1 MCLQV
6 HGTGGLNFQL
16 LSSLQASEH
25 CKNKFR
31 RKQKSMGR
39 TDKSFYQMKLFL
51 NLKQSNLFQ
60 LMEGSFSDLCLRL
73 NWCSEKEKKKKWQ
86 LITTTHDITDH
97 IRIRSKLHTN
107 WYNGLPQI
115 YMFSVF
121 TATLHLWDYLEE
133 DKIACL
139 SFMIISSF
147 CVVQVCTTC
156 LLIVSCLRACESL
169 PHRDLSAGNQI
180 GVERR
185 FYGY

>member
-73 NWCSEKEKKKKWQ
+73 NWCSEKEKKK
-86 LITTTHDITDH
+86 
-97 IRIRSKLHTN
+97 
-107 WYNGLPQI
+107 
-115 YMFSVF
+115 
-121 TATLHLWDYLEE
+121 
-133 DKIACL
+133 
-139 SFMIISSF
+139 
-147 CVVQVCTTC
+147 
-156 LLIVSCLRACESL
+156 ESL
-169 PHRDLSAGNQI
+169 
-180 GVERR
+180 
-185 FYGY
+185 